1 MAKLTVTIP
10 ANKKELFDLVDVIE
24 VEINGTI
31 VNSKGLQY
39 DDYGRQYLEY
49 EPIEIENA
57 SGYNSQRYDITIRA
71 IKGYKFLSDIII
83 MSDGN
88 RELLSGDDFVKSKE
102 DVMGSVGSKNF
113 KVEFNRLE
121 LEFHGLTNTEN
132 YPYNKIYEVSSDRLN
147 ELKKFNYVVTRT
159 ENEYGGVI
167 EEVKNYGKYITSLH
181 VFPYTITSDKEEPIL
196 LGEMDTKVK
205 ANTISELVHDVD
217 LGSIYLDKSVIKGVG
232 YKNVK
237 VIAYIPNFNPIELN
251 AEDVLGET
259 LHMFIKLN
267 LVSGKGTLNIISSR
281 TDKVF
286 YTETK
291 QIGTKI
297 PYSISENLTLNI
309 TSDVVETDYKIPYI
323 DVQVLEPDNNAR
335 LDIVK
340 HIDLGSG
347 MRYIKDSEIYLDT
360 KATERE
366 QRLIKDFISKGV
378 FIKEGYNGF
387 Y

>member
-10 ANKKELFDLVDVIE
+10 ASKKELFDLVDVIE
-24 VEINGTI
+24 IEINGTI

-83 MSDGN
+83 MSDGD
-88 RELLSGDDFVKSKE
+88 RVLLSGDDFVKSKK

-132 YPYNKIYEVSSDRLN
+132 YPYNKIYEVSSDSLN

-217 LGSIYLDKSVIKGVG
+217 LGAIYLDKSVIKGVG

-237 VIAYIPNFNPIELN
+237 VIAYIPNFNPIDLN